1 MLHVARPETNSNIM
15 TKCTNSNTKQEWTY
29 YLRVSMNG
37 WLPLRLNNLDYLSTD
52 DQLKGNDTVNSFI
65 VMAVFSIQIA
75 WIVQII
81 QMVSI

>member
-1 MLHVARPETNSNIM
+1 MAG
-15 TKCTNSNTKQEWTY
+15 
-29 YLRVSMNG
+29 G
-37 WLPLRLNNLDYLSTD
+37 WLPLRLNNLDYLSAD
-52 DQLKGNDTVNSFI
+52 DRLKGNDTVNSFI